1 MILSWR
7 RPKPKPKQAKDPLL
21 PMTLQVD
28 PLPNGK
34 GAVFQVFL
42 DEHREVVFV
51 LNKPGIVRLVDTLL
65 DAGLIEDEAG

>member
-1 MILSWR
+1 MIWGFWR
-7 RPKPKPKQAKDPLL
+7 RPKPASKDPLL

-42 DEHREVVFV
+42 DEHRELIFV
-51 LNKPGIVRLVDTLL
+51 LNKPGIARLVDAILE
-65 DAGLIEDEAG
+65 AGLVDDDESA